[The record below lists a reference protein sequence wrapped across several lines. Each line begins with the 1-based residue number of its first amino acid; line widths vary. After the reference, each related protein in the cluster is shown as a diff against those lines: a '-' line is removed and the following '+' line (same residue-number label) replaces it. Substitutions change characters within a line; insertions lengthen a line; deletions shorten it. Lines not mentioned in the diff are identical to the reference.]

1 MLVNIFSSIIAAG
14 AIFASL
20 SGVNAGEDKD
30 FSKTCGSWRLGE
42 NHIGVALCR
51 SSKGIMQTGLDLNQ
65 CFGNKD
71 GQIVSMELL
80 VMHSL
85 F

>member
-14 AIFASL
+14 AILTSL
-20 SGVNAGEDKD
+20 PGVNADEDKD

-51 SSKGIMQTGLDLNQ
+51 SSGGIMQTGLDLNL

-71 GQIVSMELL
+71 GQLVSME
-80 VMHSL
+80 
-85 F
+85 